1 MSPFDKS
8 YTPKIDAKALTRESK
23 ISANSTK
30 SREKLMGSTDPK
42 VRAQASG
49 FIPGMSNASATFADK
64 RNSKV

>member
-8 YTPKIDAKALTRESK
+8 YTPKIDAKALTRESQ

-30 SREKLMGSTDPK
+30 SREKLMGSADPK

-49 FIPGMSNASATFADK
+49 YIPGMSGASATFADR
-64 RNSKV
+64 RNGKV

>member
-8 YTPKIDAKALTRESK
+8 YTPKIDPTSIKREAK

-49 FIPGMSNASATFADK
+49 FIPGMSNASQSFADK
-64 RNSKV
+64 SNSKV